1 MAERP
6 GRARRARRAGLAAG
20 AAVLAIGGAAGI
32 AAALS
37 AAPGPAAAS
46 GPRLATAAVVRT
58 DLTNTVQEAGSPP
71 SRACCAP
78 SAAASPGGSS
88 STPPPATTPRPS
100 SVRSPPGRANIMVI
114 SVLERRPEIGLRR
127 ALGATRRQVGAQ
139 FVTESVLLSALGGAG
154 GWCSGSR

>member
-20 AAVLAIGGAAGI
+20 AAVLAIGGTAGI

-58 DLTNTVQEAGSPP
+58 DLTNTVQEAGSLTYAG
-71 SRACCAP
+71 SFTVVNQV
-78 SAAASPGGSS
+78 PG
-88 STPPPATTPRPS
+88 TAYTVLPRPGQ
-100 SVRSPPGRANIMVI
+100 VIRRGQRLYEVDGSPL
-114 SVLERRPEIGLRR
+114 VLFYGRRPEWR
-127 ALGATRRQVGAQ
+127 ALSLGVADGPDVAQ
-139 FVTESVLLSALGGAG
+139 LDANLVALGYATPAA
-154 GWCSGSR
+154 CR